1 MNIVIDVQGKMFK
14 SCVDENFFYPRSDP
28 NLILILSLTLRVGL
42 GLTPGK
48 TISVENIKANAK
60 HDYCRRRLGKN
71 LQKLCT

>member
-1 MNIVIDVQGKMFK
+1 MQNMNIVIDVQGKMFK

-48 TISVENIKANAK
+48 TISVKNLIPNAK
-60 HDYCRRRLGKN
+60 YEYRRRRPGKN
-71 LQKLCT
+71 L